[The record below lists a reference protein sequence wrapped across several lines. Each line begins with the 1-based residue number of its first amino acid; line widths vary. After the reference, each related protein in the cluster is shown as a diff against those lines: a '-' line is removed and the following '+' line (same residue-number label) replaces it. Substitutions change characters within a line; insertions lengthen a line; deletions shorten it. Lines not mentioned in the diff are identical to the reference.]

1 MSAKRKIKRFRRDGF
16 DEPNKSIAEQKL
28 ISVCHEL
35 HSKPVKPDQRL
46 SYLRFLREL
55 LWARPNQN
63 TTNHFSP
70 ETILLETPLETSLL
84 KTIAL
89 ETIDLVIASCQV
101 LDDWP
106 MLAYCCRLYQ
116 KRCAYI
122 LSDPKDQ
129 AQCQAQLINKLH
141 LLNQAYQ
148 QQGLF
153 DQAESCLKQGLL
165 KHHRN
170 KALLEDYKR
179 LRELK
184 KILPQGLTKLRS
196 DELILTPLQRDHE
209 KDFLWQY
216 ADPSIAELCTLPD
229 FNDEDE
235 NDKDKENWQQ
245 WLLECQRR
253 PEAHLFAV
261 QHIHWGF
268 VGSVN
273 IDVFKGVGFFY
284 YWFGKDFQG
293 RSFGPQAARILIDW
307 SAGHLGLN
315 CCYTKVYQ
323 DNIYS
328 QKALEKSGFRPLPL
342 KIAES
347 YEQEAYEQEYIYYR
361 GNNKPDTILLAD
373 INQFFTD
380 MDCGL
385 EAVSVIF

>member
-1 MSAKRKIKRFRRDGF
+1 MIAKQKLKKFRRGGSDNANQSI
-16 DEPNKSIAEQKL
+16 NKSIAEQKL

-35 HSKPVKPDQRL
+35 HSKPVKPDERL
-46 SYLRFLREL
+46 NYLRFLREL
-55 LWARPNQN
+55 LWTGLNQN
-63 TTNHFSP
+63 TINHFSP
-70 ETILLETPLETSLL
+70 EIILLETPLETSLL

-116 KRCAYI
+116 KRSVYV
-122 LSDPKDQ
+122 LSDLKD
-129 AQCQAQLINKLH
+129 QAQLINKLR
-141 LLNQAYQ
+141 LLSRACR

-165 KHHRN
+165 KYQRN

-179 LRELK
+179 LQELK
-184 KILPQGLTKLRS
+184 KNLPQGLITLRS
-196 DELILTPLQRDHE
+196 DELILTPLQRHHE
-209 KDFLWQY
+209 KDFFWQY
-216 ADPSIAELCTLPD
+216 ADPTIAELCTLPD

-235 NDKDKENWQQ
+235 ENWDE
-245 WLLECQRR
+245 WLMESQRR
-253 PEAHLFAV
+253 SSAHLFAV
-261 QHIHWGF
+261 HHIHWGF

-293 RSFGPQAARILIDW
+293 QGFGPQAARILLGW
-307 SAGHLGLN
+307 SAEYLSLN

-328 QKALEKSGFRPLPL
+328 QKALVKSGFRPLPL

-347 YEQEAYEQEYIYYR
+347 YEQEAYEEEYIYYQ
-361 GNNKPDTILLAD
+361 GNNRPDKILLAE
-373 INQFFTD
+373 INQFFID
-380 MDCGL
+380 MDCDL
-385 EAVSVIF
+385 RAVPVIKLK